1 MKAALIVVLSLSLVS
16 TGCTT
21 SRWVSLPQPPGT
33 SAPRVEI
40 GEKVTL
46 TMKSTDRQRL
56 KVEAVDASTLTGTT
70 LDSPRGRVV
79 QVSLADVESMTAT
92 RFSGGKTL
100 GLAAGVVAGVLALRV
115 AALYATVNTC
125 EDCAGD

>member
-1 MKAALIVVLSLSLVS
+1 MHDIPV
-16 TGCTT
+16 G
-21 SRWVSLPQPPGT
+21 QP
-33 SAPRVEI
+33 APATWHQRPSVEI

-46 TMKSTDRQRL
+46 TMKSAARQRL
-56 KVEAVDASTLTGTT
+56 KVDAVDASTLTGTT

-92 RFSGGKTL
+92 RFSAGRTL
-100 GLAAGVVAGVLALRV
+100 GLVAGVVAGVLALWA

>member
-1 MKAALIVVLSLSLVS
+1 MIALLSLCLAS

-21 SRWVSLPQPPGT
+21 SRWVNLPQPPGAR
-33 SAPRVEI
+33 APRVEI
-40 GEKVTL
+40 GEKVNL
-46 TMKSTDRQRL
+46 TMRSATRQRL
-56 KVEAVDASTLTGTT
+56 KVVAVDASTLTGTT

-100 GLAAGVVAGVLALRV
+100 GLAAGVVAGVLALWV
-115 AALYATVNTC
+115 AALAASVSIC
-125 EDCAGD
+125 EDCSGT